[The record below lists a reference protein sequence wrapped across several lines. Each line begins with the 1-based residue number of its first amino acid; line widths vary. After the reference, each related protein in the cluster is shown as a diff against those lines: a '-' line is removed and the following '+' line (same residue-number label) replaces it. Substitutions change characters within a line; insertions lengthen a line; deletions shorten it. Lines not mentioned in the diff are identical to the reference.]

1 MGIRY
6 GIIGSGAIGCFY
18 GAKLIQ
24 AGCDVHF
31 LFHSDFEHVKKNGLR
46 VDSIDGNM
54 FFPHV
59 NAYDRATDM
68 PTCDV
73 VLIALK
79 STQNH
84 ILPNLLS
91 SVVGPSTT
99 IVLLQNGLGGE
110 RLIARQTHA
119 KHILGGL
126 CLVCCN
132 KLGPGHI
139 THLEY
144 GKILLAEYRE
154 DEQPA
159 GVSQSMHDIA
169 APFKQTGISVD
180 LSEDLILARWKKLM
194 WNIPFNGTCALL
206 DTPTDMTMR
215 CPQSRELAFELMQE
229 VQTGA
234 ASQGRAIPDAYLQE
248 MITFTDTMVSY
259 MPSMMLD
266 SRHHRPME
274 VESIYGEPVR
284 TALNNGAHLIRTE
297 TLYRQLTLLNARLC
311 HTAPFDQYI
320 IQ

>member
-1 MGIRY
+1 MGVRY

-46 VDSIDGNM
+46 VDSIDGDM
-54 FFPHV
+54 FFPRV
-59 NAYDRATDM
+59 NAYSRAQDM
-68 PTCDV
+68 PVCDV
-73 VLIALK
+73 VIVALK

-84 ILPNLLS
+84 ILSNLLTPI
-91 SVVGPSTT
+91 VGPETT
-99 IVLLQNGLGGE
+99 VVLLQNGLGGE
-110 RLIARQTHA
+110 RLIANQAHA
-119 KHILGGL
+119 KHVLGGL

-144 GKILLAEYRE
+144 GKILLAEYRK
-154 DEQPA
+154 DNQPA
-159 GVSQSMHDIA
+159 GITHIMRDIA
-169 APFKQTGISVD
+169 MPFKRANIPVE

-194 WNIPFNGTCALL
+194 WNIPYNGTCALL
-206 DTPTDMTMR
+206 DDPTDKVMQ
-215 CPQSRELAFELMQE
+215 CPQSRELAFELMKE
-229 VQTGA
+229 VQAGA
-234 ASQGRAIPDAYLQE
+234 ASQGRNIPDAYLEE
-248 MITFTDTMVSY
+248 MMTFTDAMVSY

-266 SRHHRPME
+266 ARHHRPME

-284 TALNNGAHLIRTE
+284 TAMNNGVHLIRTE

-311 HTAPFDQYI
+311 HQSPFDQ
-320 IQ
+320 

>member
-1 MGIRY
+1 MGVRY

-46 VDSIDGNM
+46 VDSIDGDM
-54 FFPHV
+54 FFPRV
-59 NAYDRATDM
+59 NAYSRAQDM
-68 PTCDV
+68 PVCDV
-73 VLIALK
+73 VIVALK

-84 ILPNLLS
+84 VLSNLLTPL
-91 SVVGPSTT
+91 VGPETT
-99 IVLLQNGLGGE
+99 VVLLQNGLGGE
-110 RLIARQTHA
+110 RLIASQAHA
-119 KHILGGL
+119 KHVLGGL

-144 GKILLAEYRE
+144 GKILLAEYRK
-154 DEQPA
+154 DNQPA
-159 GVSQSMHDIA
+159 GITHIMRDIA
-169 APFKQTGISVD
+169 MPFKRANIPVE

-194 WNIPFNGTCALL
+194 WNIPYNGTCALL
-206 DTPTDMTMR
+206 DAPTDKIMQ
-215 CPQSRELAFELMQE
+215 CPQSRELAFELMKE
-229 VQTGA
+229 VQAGA
-234 ASQGRAIPDAYLQE
+234 ASQGRDIPNAYLEE
-248 MITFTDTMVSY
+248 MMTFTDAMVSY

-266 SRHHRPME
+266 ARHHRPME

-284 TALNNGAHLIRTE
+284 TAMNNGVHLIRTE

-311 HTAPFDQYI
+311 HQSPFDQ
-320 IQ
+320 